1 MKRILF
7 SFMWLGVCVA
17 GCGVEEMLDLSA
29 AANMG
34 LVDRVNGDRKGGWTD
49 QGPDNDMRYFPVG
62 KRKFAGIGFS
72 VSDPAGN
79 DGRSVVV
86 LRGGERQYFPD
97 SAAVIPAKGKAGY
110 LYLLHA
116 IAWEPPIRQ
125 EIGTITCEYENA
137 GYTERDE
144 QVFSVRSGVDVA
156 DFRRPRILP
165 NGDVGWQGR
174 NASAGV
180 GVYVSRFKLPEKRI
194 RRIRFESRGNAVWI
208 IAGVTL
214 SDSGGN
220 LRTGSCGSVTIEAG
234 ADWIPVARRT
244 MVIPGSI
251 FDFSVLLDA
260 PAGKY
265 GSLHCADGK
274 FEFEKRPG
282 VPVRFYGVNI
292 ADHMHFMTSEQTD
305 QMVRRLMCSGYNLL
319 RLHHFDKWLVKA
331 PYHGDSPFE
340 EERLKRFHYLIS
352 RCRKAG
358 IYITLDLYT
367 LRSPSSAVS
376 ELVDGGSL
384 SVSEYKALF
393 FLDEGVRNDFFAFSR
408 RLLNSVSPYTKLA
421 LKNDPAVCMIS
432 FINEDTIFSTVRRSA
447 RVAALY
453 QKRYDE
459 WMKANRLKP
468 GENQAVT
475 WRRFL
480 SGVYRDGF
488 AAMRKFAEEQGLN
501 IPLTDQNYWTDIG
514 TSLMRG
520 EYDYIDNHFYWAHPS
535 FLGKNWKLP
544 LRFES
549 RSAIPEF
556 AGGVSEQFPCRQ
568 FGKPYSIS
576 EWNYCH
582 PNRYNLEGPFLVG
595 AYAALQDWD
604 SLCRFTL
611 SSLPGRFENGM
622 AVGTFDIADDPVRTL
637 SDIAVH
643 LFFLRGDVSPAE
655 NSYVFLLNPDHWKN
669 AGNTAGFP
677 IFMRRLGLLG
687 KAGFVIA
694 SPDRRPP
701 ELPVGTRLI
710 SGYGQK
716 QWKSL
721 FPRIPYLNPG
731 LNAEDGLRK
740 LIRDN
745 RIAVSLDDLEQGRFR
760 SDTGEIL
767 LDCGR
772 TVFQVST
779 PRSEG
784 MVLEAGGIAE
794 NRFSRVKNRD
804 TFAGFLVA
812 AKDSRSLKES
822 NRLLIL
828 HLTRVANSGETYRDS
843 GMNILEKRGGVPLL
857 LRRGCAELTLH
868 RDFSGFRL
876 YAVDPD
882 GKRLHEYPFHVT
894 DGKTRILLN
903 NDHSGV
909 AVMAYEL
916 VKE

>member
-7 SFMWLGVCVA
+7 FVGLYVFAVA
-17 GCGVEEMLDLSA
+17 SGSAEEVLDLSN

-34 LVDRVNGDRKGGWTD
+34 FVDNVVGDRKGGWTD
-49 QGPDNDMRYFPVG
+49 QGADNDMRNFPVG
-62 KRKFAGIGFS
+62 TRKFAGVGFS
-72 VSDPAGN
+72 VLDPTKNG
-79 DGRSVVV
+79 GRSVVV

-97 SAAVIPAKGKAGY
+97 SAEVIPVNGKAKY

-116 IAWEPPIRQ
+116 IAWEPSMQQ

-144 QVFSVRSGVDVA
+144 QVFSVKSGVDVA
-156 DFRRPRILP
+156 NFWSPRTLP
-165 NGDVGWQGR
+165 NGAVGWKGR

-180 GVYVSRFKLPEKRI
+180 GIYVSRFKLAEKRI
-194 RRIRFESRGNAVWI
+194 RRIRFASRGVAVWM
-208 IAGVTL
+208 IAGMTL
-214 SDSGGN
+214 SDSGSGLQN
-220 LRTGSCGSVTIEAG
+220 GDRSQVTIEADS
-234 ADWIPVARRT
+234 DWIPAVRRT
-244 MVIPGSI
+244 RVIPGSV
-251 FDFSVLLDA
+251 FDFSDLLDA

-265 GSLHCADGK
+265 GFLHCADGK

-292 ADHMHFMTSEQTD
+292 ADQVHFMTPEQTE
-305 QMVRRLMCSGYNLL
+305 QMVHRLMHSGYNLL

-340 EERLKRFHYLIS
+340 EERLKRFHYLIF
-352 RCRKAG
+352 RCREAG

-367 LRSPSSAVS
+367 QRHPSAAVS

-384 SVSEYKALF
+384 SSPEYKALF

-421 LKNDPAVCMIS
+421 LKDDPAVCMIS
-432 FINEDTIFSTVRRSA
+432 FINEDTIFATVRRSG

-453 QKRYDE
+453 QKRYEE
-459 WMKANRLKP
+459 WLKENRLKP
-468 GENQAVT
+468 GEKQAVT

-488 AAMRKFAEEQGLN
+488 AALRKFAKEQQLN

-535 FLGKNWKLP
+535 FLGKNWKP
-544 LRFES
+544 PMRFES
-549 RSAIPEF
+549 RSAISEF
-556 AGGVSEQFPCRQ
+556 AGGVNEQFPCRQ

-582 PNRYNLEGPFLVG
+582 PNRYNLEGSFLVG

-604 SLCRFTL
+604 SLCHFTL
-611 SSLPGRFENGM
+611 TASPECFENGM
-622 AVGTFDIADDPVRTL
+622 AVGAFDIADDPVRTL
-637 SDIAVH
+637 SDIAGH

-655 NSYVFLLNPDHWKN
+655 NNYVFLLNPEHWKHSKN
-669 AGNTAGFP
+669 VAGFP
-677 IFMRRLGLLG
+677 LFMRRLGLLG
-687 KAGFVIA
+687 KTGFMIA
-694 SPDRRPP
+694 SPDRSAP
-701 ELPVGTRLI
+701 ELPAGTRLI
-710 SGYGQK
+710 SGFGK
-716 QWKSL
+716 EWKKL
-721 FPRIPYLNPG
+721 FPHVPYLNPG
-731 LNAEDGLRK
+731 LNADDGLRK

-745 RIAVSLDDLEQGRFR
+745 RVAVFPNDLMQGRFR
-760 SDTGEIL
+760 SDTGEIM
-767 LDCGR
+767 LDCSR
-772 TVFQVST
+772 AAFQVST

-784 MVLEAGGIAE
+784 VVLEAGGTVE
-794 NRFSRVKNRD
+794 NHFSEVKNRD

-812 AKDSRSLKES
+812 AKDAGNLNES
-822 NRLLIL
+822 DRLLIL

-843 GMNILEKRGGVPLL
+843 GMNILEKRGHAPLL
-857 LRRGCAELTLH
+857 LRRGRAELILH

-876 YAVDPD
+876 YAVDPN

-894 DGKTRILLN
+894 DGRTRILLN
-903 NDHSGV
+903 NDHRGV